1 MPQLMIWLISLVA
14 LFSSPAQAQAQAHAD
29 GIAQLKQFLSQVQSA
44 EGEFEQQQLRPPRA
58 GEDKPKVIRKSSG
71 RFVFMRPGQFL
82 WETQKPFAQKV
93 ISNGQQI
100 LIWDPD
106 LNQLSIRPIARGLAA
121 SPAALLFGEQAL
133 ENHFDLLSGGEKGGM
148 QWVELRPK
156 SDAAPQNYVRLG
168 LGFSDGL
175 PRALELHDN
184 FGIVTIIG
192 LGKMRI
198 NINVEAKQF
207 KFEPPKNAEILKL
220 TQ

>member
-1 MPQLMIWLISLVA
+1 MPQLMIWLTSLIT
-14 LFSSPAQAQAQAHAD
+14 LFASSVQAQTHAD
-29 GIAQLKQFLSQVQSA
+29 GIAQLKQFLSEVQSA

-58 GEDKPKVIRKSSG
+58 GEDKPKVLRKSSG
-71 RFVFMRPGQFL
+71 RYVFKRPGLFL
-82 WETQKPFAQKV
+82 WETQKPFTQKV

-100 LIWDPD
+100 LVWDSD

-133 ENHFDLLSGGEKGGM
+133 ENHFDLISGGEKRGM
-148 QWVELRPK
+148 YWVELKPK
-156 SDAAPQNYVRLG
+156 DAAPQNYVRLG

-184 FGIVTIIG
+184 FGVVTIIG
-192 LGKMRI
+192 LGKMRT
-198 NINVEAKQF
+198 NINVDAKQF
-207 KFEPPKNAEILKL
+207 KFEPPKNAEILQL

>member
-1 MPQLMIWLISLVA
+1 MIWLTSLIT
-14 LFSSPAQAQAQAHAD
+14 LFASSVQAQTHAD
-29 GIAQLKQFLSQVQSA
+29 GIAQLKQFLSEVQSA

-58 GEDKPKVIRKSSG
+58 GEDKPKVLRKSSG
-71 RFVFMRPGQFL
+71 RYVFKRPGLFL
-82 WETQKPFAQKV
+82 WETQKPFTQKV

-100 LIWDPD
+100 LVWDSD

-133 ENHFDLLSGGEKGGM
+133 ENHFDLISGGEKRGM
-148 QWVELRPK
+148 YWVELKPK
-156 SDAAPQNYVRLG
+156 DAAPQNYVRLG

-184 FGIVTIIG
+184 FGVVTIIG
-192 LGKMRI
+192 LGKMRT
-198 NINVEAKQF
+198 NINVDAKQF
-207 KFEPPKNAEILKL
+207 KFEPPKNAEILQL

>member
-1 MPQLMIWLISLVA
+1 MPQLIIWLISLVA
-14 LFSSPAQAQAQAHAD
+14 LFSTSVKAQTQAD
-29 GIAQLKQFLSQVQSA
+29 GITQLKQFLSQVQSA
-44 EGEFEQQQLRPPRA
+44 EGEFEQQQLGAPRA
-58 GEDKPKVIRKSSG
+58 GEDKPKVLRKSSG
-71 RFVFMRPGQFL
+71 RYVFKRPGQFL

-133 ENHFDLLSGGEKGGM
+133 ENNFDLISGGEKGGM
-148 QWVELRPK
+148 QWVELKPK
-156 SDAAPQNYVRLG
+156 GDAAAVQNYVRLG

-184 FGIVTIIG
+184 FGVVTIIG

-198 NINVEAKQF
+198 NINVEAQQF

-220 TQ
+220 NQ

>member
-1 MPQLMIWLISLVA
+1 MPQLMIWLTSLIT
-14 LFSSPAQAQAQAHAD
+14 LFASSVQAQTHAD
-29 GIAQLKQFLSQVQSA
+29 GIAQLKQFLSEVQSA

-58 GEDKPKVIRKSSG
+58 GEDKPKVLRKSSG
-71 RFVFMRPGQFL
+71 RYVFKRPGLFL

-100 LIWDPD
+100 LVWDSD

-133 ENHFDLLSGGEKGGM
+133 ENHFDLISGGEKRGM
-148 QWVELRPK
+148 HWVELKPK
-156 SDAAPQNYVRLG
+156 DAAPQNYVRLG
-168 LGFSDGL
+168 LGFSEGL

-184 FGIVTIIG
+184 FGVVTIIG
-192 LGKMRI
+192 LGKMRT
-198 NINVEAKQF
+198 NINVDAKQF
-207 KFEPPKNAEILKL
+207 KFEPPKNAEILQL